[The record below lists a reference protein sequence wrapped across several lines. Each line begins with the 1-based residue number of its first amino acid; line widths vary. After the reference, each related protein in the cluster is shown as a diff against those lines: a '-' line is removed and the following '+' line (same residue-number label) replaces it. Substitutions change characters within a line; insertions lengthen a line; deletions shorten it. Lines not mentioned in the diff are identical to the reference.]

1 VITADAINAAYA
13 KLTTAQV
20 QGFNAAGG
28 VLDAKEKLARRR
40 AALLDSGEI
49 DGKNAETREGQ
60 LRARTEHELGYVE
73 TAESLMRQADLT
85 LRCAQLEVD
94 RCKTLLK
101 LLEVTGIKASV
112 TSESEPF
119 MYGAKP

>member
-1 VITADAINAAYA
+1 MITAEAINDAYG
-13 KLTTAQV
+13 KLTTAHV

-40 AALLDSGEI
+40 AVLLDSGEI

-60 LRARTEHELGYVE
+60 LRARTEDELAYVE
-73 TAESLMRQADLT
+73 RTERLMREADLA
-85 LRCAQLEVD
+85 LRCAQLEVE

-101 LLEVTGIKASV
+101 LMEVTQ
-112 TSESEPF
+112 
-119 MYGAKP
+119 